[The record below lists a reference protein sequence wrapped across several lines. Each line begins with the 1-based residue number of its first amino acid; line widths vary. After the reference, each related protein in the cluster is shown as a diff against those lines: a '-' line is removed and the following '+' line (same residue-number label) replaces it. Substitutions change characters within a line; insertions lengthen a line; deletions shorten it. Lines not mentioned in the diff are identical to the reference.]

1 MSAIKFA
8 KSEEERKVIRSKIKK
23 SKKKINVYFN
33 KKNSKGTS
41 KYITGDF
48 YSNKNKF
55 TFKYRSSYELAY
67 FHKLEKDAN
76 VLSYIYE
83 PFEVEYIDFY
93 KQKRK
98 YRPDLLVL
106 YVDGSLHVSEIKP
119 AAMLR
124 DFDVQAKASAAK
136 AYIKE
141 YYKDHKIE
149 YKFITETMIFADN
162 TEYLNFISEVK
173 KGIFK

>member
-8 KSEEERKVIRSKIKK
+8 KSEEERKIIRSKIKK
-23 SKKKINVYFN
+23 SKKKINIYFN
-33 KKNSKGTS
+33 KKNSKGTR

-48 YSNKNKF
+48 YSNKNKL

-67 FHKLEKDAN
+67 FHKLEKDLN
-76 VLSYIYE
+76 VVSYIYE

-124 DFDVQAKASAAK
+124 DYDVQGKASAAK

-162 TEYLNFISEVK
+162 TEYLEFLKQAKINNF
-173 KGIFK
+173 

>member
-8 KSEEERKVIRSKIKK
+8 KLEEERKIIRSKIKK

-67 FHKLEKDAN
+67 FYKLEEDLN
-76 VLSYIYE
+76 VVSYIYE

-124 DFDVQAKASAAK
+124 DYDVQAKASAAK

-162 TEYLNFISEVK
+162 TEYLEFLKQAKINNF
-173 KGIFK
+173 